1 MAWCEGVE
9 ETRLL
14 VALSDP
20 SATGDDM
27 GRLLSLHHPK
37 SGDTT
42 CYLLINGGLQEL
54 NWFKQSY
61 GSWFL
66 GDYICEGKIMNS
78 DITRTVFHIKIIWWK
93 SSLCDIL
100 DGGLYLATPVDPV
113 FILLPM
119 FDEARMKNGDDPGK
133 FRQLDE
139 IIYVHNYP
147 GYHHLSSIAEKSMEV
162 VCDCKA
168 EIGSTKFFR
177 LNDSKVVAWM
187 YYKVQQLKQTL
198 PKLDKNYAA
207 RTQKDIRT
215 ACISTL
221 VKLDAALPTLHTC
234 FGSSVVVGDAV
245 MILGEYLKDEPW
257 LKLLCNNLGLLN
269 MDDDEAAADITETLL
284 PTTHSSF
291 NSNPIQEQTGGI
303 EKRVTRSKKAKPK
316 EMNSHSIKD
325 MFSRASRR

>member
-66 GDYICEGKIMNS
+66 GDYICE
-78 DITRTVFHIKIIWWK
+78 
-93 SSLCDIL
+93 

-162 VCDCKA
+162 VCDCK

-207 RTQKDIRT
+207 RTQKDI
-215 ACISTL
+215 L
-221 VKLDAALPTLHTC
+221 
-234 FGSSVVVGDAV
+234 GDAV

-257 LKLLCNNLGLLN
+257 LKLLCNNLGFRLN

-291 NSNPIQEQTGGI
+291 NSNPIQTGGI

>member
-1 MAWCEGVE
+1 MAWCEGFE

-37 SGDTT
+37 SGDTA
-42 CYLLINGGLQEL
+42 CYLLTNGGLQEL

-66 GDYICEGKIMNS
+66 GDYICE
-78 DITRTVFHIKIIWWK
+78 
-93 SSLCDIL
+93 
-100 DGGLYLATPVDPV
+100 DGGLYVATPVDPV

-139 IIYVHNYP
+139 IIYVHDYP

-162 VCDCKA
+162 VCDCK

-207 RTQKDIRT
+207 RTQKDI
-215 ACISTL
+215 L
-221 VKLDAALPTLHTC
+221 
-234 FGSSVVVGDAV
+234 GDAV

-257 LKLLCNNLGLLN
+257 LNLLCNNLGLN
-269 MDDDEAAADITETLL
+269 MDDEAADNTEILL
-284 PTTHSSF
+284 PTTTTHSSV
-291 NSNPIQEQTGGI
+291 NNNNNPIQQQEGRTRI
-303 EKRVTRSKKAKPK
+303 EKRITRNKKAKAK
-316 EMNSHSIKD
+316 AEETNSHSIND